1 MSLRSTT
8 TPSRAQTYC
17 CFRRDPQA
25 ACSRL
30 NEIAD
35 CACVAAYSLTGMD
48 TMPKL
53 TVTEDNARAAMM
65 RSTGCGGGKPPG
77 GRIVPKYWPSINQ
90 LGKTP
95 WEMH

>member
-1 MSLRSTT
+1 
-8 TPSRAQTYC
+8 
-17 CFRRDPQA
+17 
-25 ACSRL
+25 
-30 NEIAD
+30 
-35 CACVAAYSLTGMD
+35 MD